1 MSNEKVTDMWSKYEK
16 IKDQH
21 NSVSL
26 NSKSE
31 RCHNFF
37 NSRQWRGIAHVKD
50 DELPFLNIIQ
60 PTVEYKVATV
70 AQQEM
75 TITFSPMSG
84 LSEVEHQKVCD
95 VLNDFAKQQWELH
108 KMDIKCWE
116 VVKDSCIVGDS
127 YIYFYDGDLNAQI
140 IDNINIFLADEQEP
154 DIQKQKFIIIYE
166 RRNVSDVKEEAKQN
180 GIPKK
185 DIDNIVDDDDTDN
198 LTEEARKEVESKTDG
213 KCSCLLM
220 LMKDKDGVVT
230 VTRST
235 KAVEYQPKTRIFSQ
249 NKDEANPR
257 SVALKIYPIANFI
270 WQKKK
275 GSARGLGEVEQLIP
289 NQVSINKNLANRELA
304 IKQFAYPKTVF
315 NSRKVSNPEEL
326 DTIGASIKI
335 ESDTVQDVRDAIM
348 YLNPQQLSSDA
359 KAFSDELIQM
369 TRELAGAGDSALG
382 NIDPTKASGTAIIA
396 VQDQSAIPL
405 NEQKATFKQFIE
417 DIALIWYYMWIA
429 YNPQGIEV
437 PITEVDPS
445 TQEEYETTATIP
457 TEILQQMKVNIK
469 IDVAPNNP
477 FSKYAQ
483 QQALD
488 NLFSQ
493 KHITLE
499 EYVELLDDNSSVPK
513 GRLKAILEK
522 RVPEQPQLQQ
532 QPMIPQG
539 GMPNAPM
546 QQM

>member
-1 MSNEKVTDMWSKYEK
+1 MFNDKVTDIWSKYEK

-21 NSVSL
+21 NSISL
-26 NSKSE
+26 NNKSE

-37 NSRQWRGIAHVKD
+37 NGRQWRGIAHVKEN
-50 DELPFLNIIQ
+50 ELPFLNIIQ

-75 TITFSPMSG
+75 TITFSPMTG
-84 LSEVEHQKVCD
+84 ISEVEHQKICD
-95 VLNDFAKQQWELH
+95 TLNDFVKQQWELH

-116 VVKDSCIVGDS
+116 IVKDSCIVGDS
-127 YIYFYDGDLNAQI
+127 YIYFYDGDLNAQLL
-140 IDNINIFLADEQEP
+140 DNINVFLADEQET

-166 RRNVSDVKEEAKQN
+166 RRNVSDVKADAKKN
-180 GIPKK
+180 GINKR
-185 DIDNIVDDDDTDN
+185 DIDNIVTDDDTDN
-198 LTEEARKEVESKTDG
+198 LTEEARKEVESKSDG

-220 LMKDKDGVVT
+220 LKKDEDGVVT

-235 KAVEYQPKTRIFSQ
+235 KTVEYQKETRIFSQ
-249 NKDEANPR
+249 NALGDK

-275 GSARGLGEVEQLIP
+275 GSARGIGEVEQLIP

-304 IKQFAYPKTVF
+304 IKQFAYPKPVY
-315 NSRKVSNPEEL
+315 NKRKVSNPQDL
-326 DTIGASIKI
+326 DVIGASIEI
-335 ESDTVQDVRDAIM
+335 DDTVQNIRDVID
-348 YLNPQQLSSDA
+348 YLNPQQMSSDA
-359 KAFSDELIQM
+359 KAFCDELIQL

-417 DIALIWYYMWIA
+417 DIALIWYQLWIA
-429 YNPQGIEV
+429 YNPQGVEV
-437 PITEVDPS
+437 PVTEIDPLS
-445 TQEEYETTATIP
+445 QEENETTVTIP
-457 TEILQQMKVNIK
+457 TEILQEMKVNIK

-488 NLFSQ
+488 NLFAQ

-522 RVPEQPQLQQ
+522 RPPKPPQ
-532 QPMIPQG
+532 QPMQMIPQG
-539 GMPNAPM
+539 GMPIEM

>member
-1 MSNEKVTDMWSKYEK
+1 VSNEKVTDIWSKYEK

-21 NSVSL
+21 NSVNL

-37 NSRQWRGIAHVKD
+37 NSRQWRGIAHVKE

-84 LSEVEHQKVCD
+84 LSEVEHQKICD

-140 IDNINIFLADEQEP
+140 IDNINVFLADEQEP

-166 RRNVSDVKEEAKQN
+166 RRNASDVKEEAAQN
-180 GIPKK
+180 KIPKK
-185 DIDNIVDDDDTDN
+185 DIDNIVPDDDTDN
-198 LTEEARKEVESKTDG
+198 LTEEARKEVDSKTDG

-220 LMKDKDGVVT
+220 LTKDKDGVVT

-235 KAVEYQPKTRIFSQ
+235 KTVEYQPKTRIFSQ

-289 NQVSINKNLANRELA
+289 NQVSINKNLARREQA
-304 IKQFAYPKTVF
+304 IQQCAFPKLVY
-315 NSRKVSNPEEL
+315 NSNYITNADNLDVAGAQIEISKNAPFKVNEII
-326 DTIGASIKI
+326 D
-335 ESDTVQDVRDAIM
+335 
-348 YLNPQQLSSDA
+348 YLNPRQLSSDA
-359 KAFSDELIQM
+359 KQFGDELVQV
-369 TRELAGAGDSALG
+369 TRDLVGSGDSALG

-437 PITEVDPS
+437 PITEVDPLS
-445 TQEEYETTATIP
+445 QEEYETIATIP

-522 RVPEQPQLQQ
+522 RVPEQPQLPQ

-539 GMPNAPM
+539 GMPNAM

>member
-1 MSNEKVTDMWSKYEK
+1 MFNEKVTGIWSKYEK

-21 NSVSL
+21 NSVRL

-31 RCHNFF
+31 TCHNFF
-37 NSRQWRGIAHVKD
+37 NGKQWRGIAHVKE

-84 LSEVEHQKVCD
+84 LSEVEHQKICD

-140 IDNINIFLADEQEP
+140 IDNINVFLADEQEP

-166 RRNVSDVKEEAKQN
+166 RRNVSDVKEEAAQN
-180 GIPKK
+180 KIPKK
-185 DIDNIVDDDDTDN
+185 DIDNIVPDDDTDN
-198 LTEEARKEVESKTDG
+198 LTEEARKEVDSKTDG

-220 LMKDKDGVVT
+220 LTKDKDGVVT

-235 KAVEYQPKTRIFSQ
+235 KTVEYQPKTRIFSQ

-289 NQVSINKNLANRELA
+289 NQVSINKNLARREQA
-304 IKQFAYPKTVF
+304 IQQCAFPKLVY
-315 NSRKVSNPEEL
+315 NSNYITNADNLDVAGAQIEISKNAPFKVNEII
-326 DTIGASIKI
+326 D
-335 ESDTVQDVRDAIM
+335 
-348 YLNPQQLSSDA
+348 YLNPRQLSSDA
-359 KAFSDELIQM
+359 KQFGDELVQV
-369 TRELAGAGDSALG
+369 TRDLVGSGDSALG

-405 NEQKATFKQFIE
+405 NEQKATFKQFVE

-437 PITEVDPS
+437 PITEVDPLS
-445 TQEEYETTATIP
+445 QEEYETIATIP
-457 TEILQQMKVNIK
+457 TEILQEMKVNIK

-522 RVPEQPQLQQ
+522 RIPEQPQLPQ

-539 GMPNAPM
+539 GMPIEM